1 MAKLEEKLIEFIK
14 SIDNIMDTWD
24 KLTLR
29 RTLLITYSIMIFL
42 QMIITTLILIF
53 DKSLCEPWVEVM
65 RIEFVAWG
73 IMIGFYFY
81 VRGKN
86 GGEE

>member
-1 MAKLEEKLIEFIK
+1 MEIEKKIIKLIE
-14 SIDNIMDTWD
+14 SIDKIMDTWD
-24 KLTLR
+24 KLTIR
-29 RTLLITYSIMIFL
+29 RTLLVTFSILMFL
-42 QMIITTLILIF
+42 QMIITTIILIF

-73 IMIGFYFY
+73 IMIEFYFY

>member
-1 MAKLEEKLIEFIK
+1 MEIEKKIIKLIE
-14 SIDNIMDTWD
+14 SIDKIMDTWD

-29 RTLLITYSIMIFL
+29 RTLLVTYSIMILL
-42 QMIITTLILIF
+42 QMIITTIILIF

>member
-1 MAKLEEKLIEFIK
+1 MANIEKKLIEFIK
-14 SIDNIMDTWD
+14 SLDRVMDTWD

-29 RTLLITYSIMIFL
+29 RSLLISFTIMIFL
-42 QMIITTLILIF
+42 QMIVTTLILIF

-86 GGEE
+86 GGE

>member
-1 MAKLEEKLIEFIK
+1 MSLEKKIIKLIE
-14 SIDNIMDTWD
+14 SIDKIMDTWD

-29 RTLLITYSIMIFL
+29 RTLLVTYSIMILL
-42 QMIITTLILIF
+42 QMIITTIILIF

>member
-1 MAKLEEKLIEFIK
+1 
-14 SIDNIMDTWD
+14 MDTWD
-24 KLTLR
+24 KLTIR
-29 RTLLITYSIMIFL
+29 RTLLVTFSILMFL
-42 QMIITTLILIF
+42 QMIITTFILII

-65 RIEFVAWG
+65 RIEFIAWG

-86 GGEE
+86 GGE